1 MTSSS
6 ESATPDIEQAVQRAK
21 DLSEKAIEASKQ
33 NGRQW
38 LDSYEK
44 IVESFLKA
52 QQQAA
57 QASQVEWVTT
67 LANTNADFVREV
79 SQAYLNTVRE
89 QLK

>member
-1 MTSSS
+1 MTSTGSTTS
-6 ESATPDIEQAVQRAK
+6 DIEQAVQRAK
-21 DLSEKAIEASKQ
+21 DLSERAIEASKQ
-33 NGRQW
+33 NGLQW

-57 QASQVEWVTT
+57 QSSQIEWVTT
-67 LANTNADFVREV
+67 LANINADFVREV